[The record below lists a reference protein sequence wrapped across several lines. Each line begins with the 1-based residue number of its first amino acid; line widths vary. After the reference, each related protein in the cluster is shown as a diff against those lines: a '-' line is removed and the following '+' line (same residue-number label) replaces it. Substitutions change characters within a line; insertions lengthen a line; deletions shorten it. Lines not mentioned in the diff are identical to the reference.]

1 MVWKKILFE
10 VRMTG
15 AMVAQHD
22 SSAGCEST
30 IPSLMPYKHSHCI
43 LQICRWY
50 LSFEQFRTV
59 ILPHSDFQTYTWLN
73 LSILIGIIPHDSTLK
88 HYFVEK

>member
-10 VRMTG
+10 VLKTD
-15 AMVAQHD
+15 AMVAQHND
-22 SSAGCEST
+22 SAGCEST
-30 IPSLMPYKHSHCI
+30 IPCLMNSKLSHCT
-43 LQICRWY
+43 LQICRWF
-50 LSFEQFRTV
+50 LSFEQLRKVT
-59 ILPHSDFQTYTWLN
+59 LSHSVFKHIHGGN